1 MITLNRVTRIFDSR
15 DGDRITALEDVSLSI
30 RANEFVTLVGPS
42 GCGKS
47 TLLRIVAGLILPT
60 AGRASIGGVPITE
73 PRPETGIVFQAPTLL
88 PWASVL
94 ENVLFPLRMMH
105 RMESGSVDKA
115 AALLKLV
122 GLQGFEGKSPR
133 ELSGGMQQREAI
145 CRALVHEPFGALDAL
160 TREEMT
166 MELLRIWGERPKTVL
181 FVTHSITEA
190 VVLADRVVVMS
201 PRPGRIA
208 EIIEVK
214 SPRPR
219 SFHVEGDA
227 EFHDASRRIRSL
239 IFGQKHVDPGRAV
252 A

>member
-105 RMESGSVDKA
+105 RMESGSIDKA

-133 ELSGGMQQREAI
+133 ELSACSSAWRSAGRWS
-145 CRALVHEPFGALDAL
+145 
-160 TREEMT
+160 T
-166 MELLRIWGERPKTVL
+166 
-181 FVTHSITEA
+181 
-190 VVLADRVVVMS
+190 S
-201 PRPGRIA
+201 PT
-208 EIIEVK
+208 
-214 SPRPR
+214 SC
-219 SFHVEGDA
+219 
-227 EFHDASRRIRSL
+227 
-239 IFGQKHVDPGRAV
+239 
-252 A
+252 